1 MNWYISAVSAHPIY
15 MAIIQFAI
23 LGTFGEV
30 VSKWIVNNKIYW
42 PFTVKE
48 TIWKMIVWSILA
60 VAIKYA
66 FAGFKGYVQA
76 LVEHNLLPQ
85 AVTTNKFLK
94 AFTLSTFTNLQF
106 GIFMVVFHRVLDNV
120 IVKVKNWKGLEKGI
134 EVGMQEGLEKGKEEG
149 MQEGEK
155 KKQIEIAKISLKQ
168 GLNIE
173 TISIITGLTKEEI
186 EELQREIE
194 NLKKQ
199 QGQIPRNRS
208 VVIKKENYQ
217 LILVPTK
224 ED

>member
-120 IVKVKNWKGLEKGI
+120 IVKVKNWKGLEKGMLCMI
-134 EVGMQEGLEKGKEEG
+134 WFWIPAHTITFMLPKDFQIGLAALWSVALGILLG
-149 MQEGEK
+149 FFNK
-155 KKQIEIAKISLKQ
+155 K
-168 GLNIE
+168 
-173 TISIITGLTKEEI
+173 
-186 EELQREIE
+186 
-194 NLKKQ
+194 
-199 QGQIPRNRS
+199 
-208 VVIKKENYQ
+208 
-217 LILVPTK
+217 
-224 ED
+224 